1 MGSGVNSRFRAK
13 FLAAWIAS
21 RVIDSTTTWYI
32 LGNNLGKEMNPI
44 AMKFMEYLGLEEG
57 LVVFTVIGIFLGFA
71 LSIAIPRLLQC
82 EWCMTPFDRMIF
94 SVWAA
99 SKLLR

>member
-57 LVVFTVIGIFLGFA
+57 LVVFTVIGIFFGVRAFNSDTKA
-71 LSIAIPRLLQC
+71 P
-82 EWCMTPFDRMIF
+82 
-94 SVWAA
+94 SV
-99 SKLLR
+99 